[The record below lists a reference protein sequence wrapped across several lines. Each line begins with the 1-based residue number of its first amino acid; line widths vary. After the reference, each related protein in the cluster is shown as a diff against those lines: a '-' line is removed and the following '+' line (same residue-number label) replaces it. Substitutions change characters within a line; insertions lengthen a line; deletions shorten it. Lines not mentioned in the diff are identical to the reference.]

1 MSAEAAQVHQDESDA
16 IKTVLDA
23 LPRGAL
29 LVGRDFTITWVNE
42 EGRSL
47 ADRLGLSEELG
58 EGSVEGGNLLSL
70 FSDTRSIKKTL
81 TSRRS
86 LPHTVVVP
94 VSGTDLTLEIGG
106 LYVGTRID
114 GYVVLFAEQG
124 EVEPVAKAASG
135 PDLSK
140 ELEELTTALF
150 AVSGGDLSRPIRV
163 RDPRL
168 EGLGKSID
176 AVLGTFRDQTSLFAE
191 NAGRL
196 SSAADQLTDASGRLS
211 TNVDQSVTLAKGV
224 TRATEEVDA
233 NVQAVASAAEEMT
246 ASISEIAQSASQ
258 AAQVAQSAVRMADET
273 NSTINRLGGASNE
286 IGEVIKVIT
295 SIAQQTN
302 LLALNATIE
311 AARAGEAGKGFAVV
325 ANEVKELAKETARAT
340 EDIGKKIE
348 AIQQETQRAVNAI
361 REIGAI
367 INRISEIQDNIASA
381 VEEQSATTNEISRN
395 AVVAATST
403 GQITNSAR
411 QMVSQS
417 EAASRAVSATQA
429 AGMELRGMAVELE
442 RLAGTVKL

>member
-1 MSAEAAQVHQDESDA
+1 MSGEAAQVVVEDSDA
-16 IKTVLDA
+16 IKGVLDA
-23 LPRGAL
+23 LPRGAC
-29 LVGRDFTITWVNE
+29 LVGRDFVVHWVND
-42 EGRSL
+42 EGKAL
-47 ADRLGLSEELG
+47 AERLNLAEELG
-58 EGSVEGGNLLSL
+58 AESIEGANLLSL

-81 TSRRS
+81 TTKRS

-106 LYVGTRID
+106 LFVGSRID
-114 GYVVLFAEQG
+114 GYVVLFTEQG
-124 EVEPVAKAASG
+124 EIEPAATSAAQ

-140 ELEELTTALF
+140 ELDDLTSALY
-150 AVSGGDLSRPIRV
+150 AVSGGDLSRPVRV
-163 RDPRL
+163 RDSRL
-168 EGLGKSID
+168 EGLSKAID
-176 AVLGTFRDQTSLFAE
+176 AVLGTFRDQVSLFAE

-196 SSAADQLTDASGRLS
+196 STAADQLTDASNRLS

-224 TRATEEVDA
+224 TSATEEVDA

-348 AIQQETQRAVNAI
+348 AIQQETQKAVNAI
-361 REIGAI
+361 REIGTI
-367 INRISEIQDNIASA
+367 INRISEIQGNIASA

-395 AVVAATST
+395 AVVAAAST

-429 AGMELRGMAVELE
+429 AGMELRGMAIELE